1 MLISAVID
9 IDLSD
14 NGISEWANENTDTYA
29 NGVYGVDEIG
39 VYHMYHHSRTDLV
52 TWMNPRP
59 LNSEVEEKSIFICDN
74 CIGIFRK
81 VKKLD
86 TPSSAAEASSAA
98 KVSCDECWSQKQY
111 CEECAAINA
120 LNDSSE
126 GQQV

>member
-14 NGISEWANENTDTYA
+14 NGISDWANENTDTYA
-29 NGVYGVDEIG
+29 NGCYGVDDIG
-39 VYHMYHHSRTDLV
+39 VYHMYHKSRTDLV
-52 TWMNPRP
+52 TWINPRP
-59 LNSEVEEKSIFICDN
+59 LNLEVEEKS
-74 CIGIFRK
+74 K

-86 TPSSAAEASSAA
+86 IPSSAA

-120 LNDSSE
+120 LKE
-126 GQQV
+126 I

>member
-9 IDLSD
+9 IELSD
-14 NGISEWANENTDTYA
+14 NEISDWANENTDTYA

-52 TWMNPRP
+52 TWINPRP
-59 LNSEVEEKSIFICDN
+59 LNSEVEEKS
-74 CIGIFRK
+74 K
-81 VKKLD
+81 VEKLD

-120 LNDSSE
+120 LNGSAE
-126 GQQV
+126 GQRVQHRL

>member
-14 NGISEWANENTDTYA
+14 NGINEWARNTDTYA
-29 NGVYGVDEIG
+29 NGVYGVDDIG

-52 TWMNPRP
+52 TWINPRP

-81 VKKLD
+81 VEKLD
-86 TPSSAAEASSAA
+86 TPSSAA

-120 LNDSSE
+120 VNGSAE

>member
-14 NGISEWANENTDTYA
+14 NGINEWARNTDTYA
-29 NGVYGVDEIG
+29 NGVYGVDDIG

-52 TWMNPRP
+52 TWINPRP
-59 LNSEVEEKSIFICDN
+59 LNSEVEEKS
-74 CIGIFRK
+74 K
-81 VKKLD
+81 VEKLD
-86 TPSSAAEASSAA
+86 TPSSAA

-120 LNDSSE
+120 VNGSAE